1 MTSTSSSQLTERQQV
16 RRKIWKYGIADCI
29 FAVGNSANNTP
40 NAMTHTKHDFT
51 ERTTSNLKLTMTFV
65 QGLLASAKEAIVKEQ
80 DPEQHAAWA
89 KSIADYKAGIAAIQA
104 ELQTR

>member
-1 MTSTSSSQLTERQQV
+1 M
-16 RRKIWKYGIADCI
+16 ADGSC
-29 FAVGNSANNTP
+29 AVVNAANI
-40 NAMTHTKHDFT
+40 THNGRTHQKDDFT
-51 ERTTSNLKLTMTFV
+51 ERTTSNLKLTMTSG
-65 QGLLASAKEAIVKEQ
+65 QGLLASAKEAIVKEH